1 MVVLRV
7 GNDPFLIMRIG
18 AKNCRIFLY
27 VCVFN
32 PVPDFIKEN
41 AFIYKEYYNEITS
54 SNNLI
59 ITTYSL
65 SIGVEKMKILEDI
78 CSSIAGNA
86 KTRIRDPF
94 IGAFVFSWALCNWNY
109 LFILIWGEG
118 TATKRINDFYHY
130 LSETPIIGLNYL
142 FLIPFL
148 ITIFYLLI
156 FPWFSWVINFIRN
169 IIDEKLHN
177 QAISIELNKIKQQ
190 NKLNKENLKANPN
203 KQFLAQLVQH
213 DIDKRNEVMEHLK
226 LRTTRLDA
234 KASEARDKSKEQEAE
249 RKDAEIALKIS
260 SLELEKKNRQAELE
274 KGQFEVNSA
283 KNRAAIAS
291 HRFPSV
297 YDFISKIDESLRCDE
312 INVSVK
318 TIGSIVAALFGYE
331 SFESLLEDD
340 NFDNEIIDKV
350 EYIYYDDELARRLN
364 LIALDDD
371 SNNED
376 FSADIIF
383 EHLQMLFEKEPLILI
398 TGDSLAEKCLE
409 QFENN
414 PYYVL
419 DDDGTSAAIAES
431 NTIFE
436 DIDDISIDKF
446 YFDSDDG
453 FFVKLLANA
462 SGTHYKEEDVAG
474 RTMTISISIK
484 YEILIGKYGLGSS
497 ETIDVNGS
505 LDDYDYD
512 DEYEFEYSKSLT
524 TD

>member
-1 MVVLRV
+1 
-7 GNDPFLIMRIG
+7 
-18 AKNCRIFLY
+18 
-27 VCVFN
+27 
-32 PVPDFIKEN
+32 
-41 AFIYKEYYNEITS
+41 
-54 SNNLI
+54 
-59 ITTYSL
+59 
-65 SIGVEKMKILEDI
+65 MKILEDI

-94 IGAFVFSWALCNWNY
+94 VGAFICSWALCNWNY

-118 TATKRINDFYHY
+118 TATKRINDFYQY
-130 LSETPIIGLNYL
+130 LSETPIIGLNYV
-142 FLIPFL
+142 FFIPFL

-156 FPWFSWVINFIRN
+156 FPWFSWVINFIREKA
-169 IIDEKLHN
+169 DKKLHN
-177 QAISIELNKIKQQ
+177 QAILTELNKITQQ
-190 NKLNKENLKANPN
+190 NKLNKEKLKANPN
-203 KQFLAQLVQH
+203 KQFLEQLVQH
-213 DIDKRNEVMEHLK
+213 DIDKLNLVIEHLK
-226 LRTTRLDA
+226 LRTIRLEA
-234 KASEARDKSKEQEAE
+234 KASEARNKSEVQKTE

-297 YDFISKIDESLRCDE
+297 YDFISKIDASFRCDE

-318 TIGSIVAALFGYE
+318 TIGNIVAALFGYE

-340 NFDNEIIDKV
+340 NFDNEFIDKV

-364 LIALDDD
+364 LIVLDDD

-376 FSADIIF
+376 FSADMIF

-398 TGDSLAEKCLE
+398 TGDSLAEKCME
-409 QFENN
+409 EFGND

-419 DDDGTSAAIAES
+419 DDDGASAAIAES

-436 DIDDISIDKF
+436 NIDDISIDKF
-446 YFDSDDG
+446 YFDSNNG
-453 FFVKLLANA
+453 FCVELLASA
-462 SGTHYKEEDVAG
+462 SGSHYKEEDVSG
-474 RTMTISISIK
+474 RTMSISISIK